1 MHYYTIKQIMII
13 ATVSA
18 NAGVENYQDPYRPNP
33 CGDRPSSMTS
43 KPCLS
48 PEPPGAVKSPS
59 TQDSSIRASGDGRI
73 FKVHGWVC
81 EQLGLGITA
90 FRTDGML
97 KGRSGG

>member
-1 MHYYTIKQIMII
+1 MHYYTIKHMMLI

-18 NAGVENYQDPYRPNP
+18 NAQLENYQDPHRPNP
-33 CGDRPSSMTS
+33 CGDQPSSMTS

-48 PEPPGAVKSPS
+48 PEPPGAG

-81 EQLGLGITA
+81 EQLGLGITS